1 MDTATSVKVNIC
13 ILFATHCN
21 SVNFRIMSQIQAG
34 NRAGAT
40 IGRIVLPRYLGQILR
55 ARGVAGFRW
64 DWEGGRLSLLLS
76 HFTPPWF
83 PPVHHCI
90 VPRGVLGNEFCI
102 ERYCC
107 CIPSCIPG
115 RTALEDEIVSLHNA
129 FLSADEQAFYSARSC
144 IVFQGELLPQ

>member
-21 SVNFRIMSQIQAG
+21 SVIFRIMSQIQGG

-64 DWEGGRLSLLLS
+64 DWEGGRFSPSYFRTLPPLDSPPYIIALS
-76 HFTPPWF
+76 HEECWVTSFALS
-83 PPVHHCI
+83 V
-90 VPRGVLGNEFCI
+90 
-102 ERYCC
+102 
-107 CIPSCIPG
+107 
-115 RTALEDEIVSLHNA
+115 TAA
-129 FLSADEQAFYSARSC
+129 AAYQAAYQAALRWKMR
-144 IVFQGELLPQ
+144 